1 MFTYQGINICVIQKQ
16 SDTSLFQPPYLIL
29 HFFIYTVQLF
39 IIDSY
44 PVPHTSNLIIESPNL
59 LFYLMIVFVLLRCW
73 DTFHFHCIFCQ
84 ILQLICRIANDSHQ
98 NITLRP
104 SMFIVL
110 HVTCFTPQQYLPLPQ
125 FHQNTN
131 QLFC

>member
-59 LFYLMIVFVLLRCW
+59 LLSYDCLCLASLLGIHS
-73 DTFHFHCIFCQ
+73 TSTIFCQ